1 MPEIVPLR
9 GVRFDPERTPPG
21 SELCPPYD
29 VIDAADHARLLAHHE
44 HNAVRIVL
52 GDDPAQP
59 RGDAEEY
66 RRRGAMVRA
75 WLAEGVLRR
84 DERPGYYLYELE
96 YTNLHRRRA
105 RYRGVLG
112 AARARPWGEG
122 VLRHEEIRPKVVDDR
137 FSLLKE
143 SGVDSG
149 VVQLVEAGLD
159 AELAPFFAAAGAPVL
174 DAKDWR
180 GDRHRLRILSDP
192 ERTAALSELLA
203 PRRSVV
209 ADGHHRYTT
218 ALRLGSTDRRPGAG
232 HVLTIIGDLA
242 QDGLRIEPTHRI
254 LRLGSAER
262 AEGLIARIV
271 DTLDEGSGEPWR
283 LERRG
288 EPPVEGR
295 TPIDF
300 DEPTFARR
308 IAQVWE
314 ELGELEIEN
323 WHDLPAARR
332 RLEELADDGALLC
345 ALPPV
350 SKEEFWERCGRE
362 EVFPPKTTY
371 FEPKIG
377 TGLVLRL
384 LEEELS

>member
-21 SELCPPYD
+21 SEFCPPYD
-29 VIDAADHARLLAHHE
+29 VIDAAEHARLLAHHP

-52 GDDPAQP
+52 GDDPATP
-59 RGDAEEY
+59 KGDAAEY
-66 RRRGAMVRA
+66 RRRGERVRA

-84 DERPGYYLYELE
+84 DARAAYYLYELE
-96 YTNLHRRRA
+96 YTNLHKRRA
-105 RYRGVLG
+105 RYRGILG

-122 VLRHEEIRPKVVDDR
+122 VIRHEEIRPKVVDDR

-149 VVQLVEAGLD
+149 VVQLVDEGLD
-159 AELAPFFAAAGAPVL
+159 AALAPFFDAAPAPVL

-192 ERTAALSELLA
+192 RKTAEIAELLA
-203 PRRSVV
+203 PRRAVV

-218 ALRLGSTDRRPGAG
+218 SLRLGSTDRRPGAG

-254 LRLGSAER
+254 LRTGSAER
-262 AEGLIARIV
+262 AEALVERIV
-271 DTLDEGSGEPWR
+271 DALDEGSGDPWR

-288 EPPVEGR
+288 MDPIEGR
-295 TPIDF
+295 TAVELA
-300 DEPTFARR
+300 EPTFARR
-308 IAQVWE
+308 IAMAWE
-314 ELGELEIEN
+314 ELGDFEIEN

-332 RLEELADDGALLC
+332 RLAELADDGAVLC
-345 ALPPV
+345 AIPPV
-350 SKEEFWERCGRE
+350 SKEEFWARCGRD

-384 LEEELS
+384 LEEEIG